1 MVLTSSKGSVDASIT
16 DMKSWTA
23 TVTGE
28 NGAVTRYG
36 TSGAVTKGTITESDA
51 VNSFVNG
58 KDGTSADEGAAVSF
72 VLTGASAKKGY
83 FEVTAGGKKTQIA
96 AVVSGSDLVS
106 AEDYIM
112 PSGNISVG
120 FVERTKVALN
130 TNGLTVNPASPAYVD
145 ENGVVT
151 FTVTASDADHAVRKI
166 ESGIDTGVTV
176 DVKAGTGANQYLV
189 TVTVPANKIHGA
201 ASQNAE
207 VNEYLAAAAKY
218 DVTIATSDSKIALPD
233 EVTQQV
239 ISGDDAIF
247 TVTSADGKS
256 INVLA
261 TASNGAVVDVQ
272 ANGAGTK
279 FTITVENITEA
290 LTITV
295 RTTASNVSGG
305 DVTVPKDEIEDKF
318 DGSSWEG
325 DDTVVRIISAGITY
339 VRQSDTKVTAV
350 LEDPDQLV
358 VLQIADK
365 AGANDVL
372 KYNGAEINQDMIEAI
387 MTWANGSGNY
397 SSSTMS
403 DAINALGITG
413 STQAEYIIVIYVPEV
428 GSGGNEMLL
437 LGDTSDNTHDVG
449 GVTLDMR
456 ELTTYLSG
464 LKTA

>member
-1 MVLTSSKGSVDASIT
+1 M
-16 DMKSWTA
+16 
-23 TVTGE
+23 
-28 NGAVTRYG
+28 
-36 TSGAVTKGTITESDA
+36 
-51 VNSFVNG
+51 
-58 KDGTSADEGAAVSF
+58 
-72 VLTGASAKKGY
+72 
-83 FEVTAGGKKTQIA
+83 
-96 AVVSGSDLVS
+96 
-106 AEDYIM
+106 
-112 PSGNISVG
+112 
-120 FVERTKVALN
+120 
-130 TNGLTVNPASPAYVD
+130 
-145 ENGVVT
+145 
-151 FTVTASDADHAVRKI
+151 
-166 ESGIDTGVTV
+166 
-176 DVKAGTGANQYLV
+176 

-201 ASQNAE
+201 ANQNAE
-207 VNEYLAAAAKY
+207 VDEYLAAAAKY

-272 ANGAGTK
+272 ANGAGTR
-279 FTITVENITEA
+279 FTITVEDITET

-318 DGSSWEG
+318 DGSPWEG

-365 AGANDVL
+365 AGTKDVL

-387 MTWANGSGNY
+387 MTWANGSGDY

-403 DAINALGITG
+403 DAINALGIKS
-413 STQAEYIIVIYVPEV
+413 STQAEFIIIIYIPEV

-437 LGDTSDNTHDVG
+437 LGDTSNNTHDVG